1 MGVGGKRH
9 APAALLPGETQYP
22 LYTRLGGPQ
31 SWSGRMWKISP
42 LPAFDPRTVQPL
54 DSRYT
59 DLPTSTTR
67 NFYFPHNAQTA
78 TRCPKS
84 RRVGS
89 RVAIRGGKT
98 ARPCGCPL
106 TSIQ

>member
-1 MGVGGKRH
+1 
-9 APAALLPGETQYP
+9 
-22 LYTRLGGPQ
+22 
-31 SWSGRMWKISP
+31 
-42 LPAFDPRTVQPL
+42 
-54 DSRYT
+54 
-59 DLPTSTTR
+59 LPTSTTR

-106 TSIQ
+106 TSIQWQG